1 MKSHK
6 LWQSIIFSVSFL
18 AMFARHACL
27 GAWSMS
33 KTHIRTELGF
43 TSSVFG
49 TLESVHLVCYSI
61 GNFVCGSMADR
72 YPVRLVMAAGATLA
86 SISYFLVL
94 SNQIAAL
101 GNYQFTMILPFAIL
115 FGIGGIAQ
123 SGIFPGG
130 VSVVSSWFEFA
141 VRGKVMGFWS
151 SSASL
156 GDAAG
161 QMVSGLMF
169 GVLLMTWEDVLS
181 AHTALLLLS
190 GLLCLMFIR
199 DRPVTAVTFATSEL
213 TFEQQI
219 NEQLSLDDERIPAIG
234 FWEACLLPR

>member
-6 LWQSIIFSVSFL
+6 LWQAVIFFVSFL
-18 AMFARHACL
+18 AMLARHACL

-33 KTHIRTELGF
+33 KTHIGTELGF
-43 TSSVFG
+43 TSAVFG
-49 TLESVHLVCYSI
+49 TLDSVYLVCYSI
-61 GNFVCGSMADR
+61 GNFICGSMADR

-86 SISYFLVL
+86 SVCYFLVL
-94 SNQIAAL
+94 ASQIAVL
-101 GNYQFTMILPFAIL
+101 GNYQVTMVLPFAVL

-156 GDAAG
+156 GDATG
-161 QMVSGLMF
+161 QVVSGLMF
-169 GVLLMTWEDVLS
+169 GVFLMTWEEVLS
-181 AHTALLLLS
+181 AHTVLLLLS
-190 GLLCLMFIR
+190 GLLCLLFIR
-199 DRPVTAVTFATSEL
+199 DRPVTSVTFATSEL

-219 NEQLSLDDERIPAIG
+219 NEQLSLDDEPVSAIG
-234 FWEACLLPR
+234 FWKAFLLPR